1 MTSKMK
7 KAALTLALLSA
18 LASSGSVFGTEVST
32 TPLGTGEVSVFTFD
46 GGVKIHNFNTK
57 DVMEDNAFVVE
68 SKTGLVAVESL
79 AFKKDF
85 PFWGDYLKKL
95 GKPLQAV
102 LISNH
107 PNNAAAWAGD
117 APVYV
122 SEEAWKA
129 MHSGSTKGIMTGLSK
144 AYGPDFDTALPAAPK
159 MLSLGEHVFEGVRID
174 VRTDGDGNEFLFPD
188 LKAAYIHMMGSE
200 CHSIVG
206 GAAHADALIGQ
217 LEALK
222 KEGVTLLFTSHWQP
236 EGVKAMDEKIA
247 YLRALKAT
255 AANARSKDEFIA
267 AMKKA
272 YPKYQG
278 EHYLDMT
285 AGFFFPMKK

>member
-1 MTSKMK
+1 
-7 KAALTLALLSA
+7 
-18 LASSGSVFGTEVST
+18 
-32 TPLGTGEVSVFTFD
+32 
-46 GGVKIHNFNTK
+46 
-57 DVMEDNAFVVE
+57 
-68 SKTGLVAVESL
+68 
-79 AFKKDF
+79 
-85 PFWGDYLKKL
+85 
-95 GKPLQAV
+95 
-102 LISNH
+102 
-107 PNNAAAWAGD
+107 
-117 APVYV
+117 
-122 SEEAWKA
+122 

-188 LKAAYIHMMGSE
+188 LKATYIHMMGSE

-255 AANARSKDEFIA
+255 ATNARSKDEFIA

>member
-1 MTSKMK
+1 M
-7 KAALTLALLSA
+7 TLALLSA

-129 MHSGSTKGIMTGLSK
+129 MHSGSTKGII
-144 AYGPDFDTALPAAPK
+144 PAFRKPT
-159 MLSLGEHVFEGVRID
+159 V
-174 VRTDGDGNEFLFPD
+174 P
-188 LKAAYIHMMGSE
+188 
-200 CHSIVG
+200 
-206 GAAHADALIGQ
+206 
-217 LEALK
+217 
-222 KEGVTLLFTSHWQP
+222 TST
-236 EGVKAMDEKIA
+236 
-247 YLRALKAT
+247 R
-255 AANARSKDEFIA
+255 RS
-267 AMKKA
+267 
-272 YPKYQG
+272 PRR
-278 EHYLDMT
+278 
-285 AGFFFPMKK
+285 PRC